1 MTGCS
6 TYVSNIEGQAFAPI
20 DPPVKLSSPRPANG
34 SIFHSSQNGLFA
46 TDQRARRVGDI
57 LTVSF
62 NETYS
67 ATKAQTASSSKADN
81 FGVTLPTGLP
91 NIFTGGFDKDA
102 GGNGAGLSAG
112 TTRSFAG
119 AGNAVQSNS
128 FSGLLSVTVVRVF
141 ENGNME
147 VAGQKEL
154 MLNNGN
160 EYVRVRGV
168 VRPEDVS
175 ANNIVS
181 SNRLADAQ
189 IRYTGSG
196 QLADSSKQG
205 WLSELM
211 RTFHHF
217 KGMSNLFSR
226 ICVFGILAV
235 SCLGISIGVVKADRL
250 KDMTS
255 IAGVRSNQL
264 VGYGLVVGLAGTGD
278 GNAVLTQQAMQS
290 MISQFGVVTNAS
302 DMNGKNAASVIVTAD
317 LPPFI
322 KPGQKLD
329 VVVSTVGQAKS
340 LRGGTLLMTPLLGA
354 DGETYAIA
362 QGNLMVGGLGVAGGD
377 GSSLTVNV
385 PTVGRIPGG
394 GSVERMIENTF
405 LDSENLYLICIRVIL
420 VLATVLLR
428 QSMKF
433 LVKVSRYRWTQPL
446 SKCAPR

>member
-1 MTGCS
+1 
-6 TYVSNIEGQAFAPI
+6 
-20 DPPVKLSSPRPANG
+20 
-34 SIFHSSQNGLFA
+34 
-46 TDQRARRVGDI
+46 
-57 LTVSF
+57 
-62 NETYS
+62 
-67 ATKAQTASSSKADN
+67 
-81 FGVTLPTGLP
+81 
-91 NIFTGGFDKDA
+91 
-102 GGNGAGLSAG
+102 
-112 TTRSFAG
+112 
-119 AGNAVQSNS
+119 
-128 FSGLLSVTVVRVF
+128 
-141 ENGNME
+141 
-147 VAGQKEL
+147 
-154 MLNNGN
+154 
-160 EYVRVRGV
+160 
-168 VRPEDVS
+168 
-175 ANNIVS
+175 
-181 SNRLADAQ
+181 
-189 IRYTGSG
+189 
-196 QLADSSKQG
+196 
-205 WLSELM
+205 
-211 RTFHHF
+211 
-217 KGMSNLFSR
+217 LFSR
-226 ICVFGILAV
+226 ICVFAILAV

-405 LDSENLYLICIRVIL
+405 LDSENLLLNLHQGDFSTSNRVAEAINEIFGEGVAVPL
-420 VLATVLLR
+420 DSTTVKVRAPINPAEKVSFVSLLENIQVDPDRPSAKVVVNARTGTIVIGGDVRVLPAAVTHGSLTVRVKENKEVTQTQALAVADGVAATVPGEAVVTPDTTIEAKEEIARAFVFDPGVELSSIVDALNAVGGTPSDLVAILEALR
-428 QSMKF
+428 EAGS
-433 LVKVSRYRWTQPL
+433 LRAEL
-446 SKCAPR
+446 III